1 MQRLSLDRAVLQV
14 HDLDAMARFCSEV
27 LVLPLLLRTTTG
39 ATFELGTD
47 EDGHT
52 QVMMLLAADQP
63 SPPRRMTLEVSDAE
77 FPATCEHLRRHGATL
92 FESEGSSAPGCAWRV
107 LHCQMPEGH
116 HLQVISIDPRR
127 CAPPTPR
134 FAISQDHD

>member
-14 HDLDAMARFCSEV
+14 RDLDAMVRFCFDV
-27 LVLPLLLRTTTG
+27 LALPLLLRTSNG

-47 EDGHT
+47 ERGYT
-52 QVMMLLAADQP
+52 QILMLLAADDP
-63 SPPRRMTLEVSDAE
+63 SPPRRMTLEVSDTE
-77 FPATCEHLRRHGATL
+77 FPTTCDHLRRHGATL

-107 LHCQMPEGH
+107 LHCRMPEGH

-127 CAPPTPR
+127 CALSNLR
-134 FAISQDHD
+134 FATPDHS